1 MKFGGILARTDWKV
15 VSRTL
20 WGDVQTWPH
29 HLSSCPS
36 LRRCLA
42 WCNKRFSVD
51 TVFLK
56 SEPAAWLKHLEYTP
70 YQNVFSSLVWTY
82 ARVNS
87 SCLNLGD
94 EVLLSCGPNNPDM
107 QKSTQ
112 TIQICVALTG
122 KFGCYLRE
130 VGWFFVHFINQ
141 DKIKQGRVDYSRK
154 NIIIISYFL
163 TVFASALW
171 TQLQPLSEANL
182 DKPVRRPQEDERQ
195 SLLYYS

>member
-1 MKFGGILARTDWKV
+1 MEFWGILARTDWKV

-56 SEPAAWLKHLEYTP
+56 SEPAAWLGKHLEYTP
-70 YQNVFSSLVWTY
+70 FKIHVNVFFSSLVWTY
-82 ARVNS
+82 ARVSS
-87 SCLNLGD
+87 SCLNRGD
-94 EVLLSCGPNNPDM
+94 EVLLSCGPNNADM
-107 QKSTQ
+107 QKGTK

-130 VGWFFVHFINQ
+130 VGWFCVHLINR
-141 DKIKQGRVDYSRK
+141 DKIKQEKVDYSRK

-163 TVFASALW
+163 TVFPSALW
-171 TQLQPLSEANL
+171 TLLQPLS
-182 DKPVRRPQEDERQ
+182 
-195 SLLYYS
+195 